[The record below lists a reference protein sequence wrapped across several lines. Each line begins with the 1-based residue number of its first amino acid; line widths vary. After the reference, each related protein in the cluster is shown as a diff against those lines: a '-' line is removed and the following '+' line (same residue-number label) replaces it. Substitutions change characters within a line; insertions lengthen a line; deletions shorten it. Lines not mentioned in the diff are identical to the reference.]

1 MAGIIKR
8 GRMWYATWKQDGR
21 AVQVKTGVR
30 VKEDG
35 ISPARCK
42 ELARAAACQ
51 LERARKGETTV
62 TRAVDAVRR
71 AVASC
76 GADSVPSVR
85 DWLEKYTPTAGA
97 KTEQNRRRAF
107 AAFLDFM
114 GERAGL
120 RLDAVTPQMLR
131 EFIAWDLQRVSVG
144 TVGLHRQAL
153 AAAFNRAVDDDILIK
168 SPMPRMNLAREAA
181 AAGLKNDRVERLPF
195 TPDELRLIC
204 FKFPAPWCDMALVSC
219 LTGGQRLGDICLL
232 RWCDVDFRTD
242 TISFITQKT
251 GKALALPLNAL
262 LRERLER
269 IKDEQGSGQEF
280 VFPYMARR
288 YLIQSGSISSEF
300 TALLMAW
307 GIVKRAAPD
316 ASPQGRR
323 KRVSPKSF
331 HSIRH
336 SFVTF
341 GRSNPAFTP
350 DMVRAVVGHDCE
362 MIERGYFSADRA
374 ARAAVLES
382 MAGILTAKD

>member
-8 GRMWYATWKQDGR
+8 GRTWYATWKENGR
-21 AVQVKTGVR
+21 AVQKSTGVR
-30 VKEDG
+30 TSQPG

-42 ELARAAACQ
+42 KLARVTACQ
-51 LERARKGETTV
+51 MERAAKGETAT
-62 TRAVDAVRR
+62 AAALDAVRR
-71 AVASC
+71 AAASC

-85 DWLEKYTPTAGA
+85 DWLERYAPTAGA
-97 KTEQNRRRAF
+97 KTETNRRRAF

-144 TVGLHRQAL
+144 TVGLHRQCL
-153 AAAFNRAVDDDILIK
+153 AAAFNRAADDEILIK

-181 AAGLKNDRVERLPF
+181 AAGLKNDRMERQPF
-195 TPDELRLIC
+195 TPDELRVI
-204 FKFPAPWCDMALVSC
+204 FDKFPAPWCDMALASYF
-219 LTGGQRLGDICLL
+219 TGGQRLGDICLL
-232 RWCDVDFRTD
+232 RWRNIDFRTD

-251 GKALALPLNAL
+251 GKALALPIVPE

-269 IKDEQGSGQEF
+269 IKDEQGSGEEY

-288 YLIQSGSISSEF
+288 YLIQSGSISTEF

-307 GIVKRAAPD
+307 GIVKRTAPD
-316 ASPQGRR
+316 ASPLGRR

-336 SFVTF
+336 SVVTLA
-341 GRSNPAFTP
+341 RCNPACTP

-362 MIERGYFSADRA
+362 RIERGYFSADRA

-382 MAGILTAKD
+382 LAGALPARE